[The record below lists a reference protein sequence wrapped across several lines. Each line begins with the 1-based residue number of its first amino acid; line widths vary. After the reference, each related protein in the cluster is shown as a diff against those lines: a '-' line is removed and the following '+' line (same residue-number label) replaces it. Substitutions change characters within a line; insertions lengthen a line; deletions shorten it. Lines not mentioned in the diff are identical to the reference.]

1 MTIHEVWYG
10 DSFPAKALRALL
22 WPASLIYSL
31 GWSVYQLW
39 YRLGFKRPYRA
50 SCKVVCIGNFTAGG
64 TGKTPTVIF
73 VAKCL
78 QELGYSVV
86 IGCSG
91 YGSPQSVN
99 ATVAPMGMLRAPEWG
114 DEPAELRH
122 ALPGVPLIVGR
133 ARVTA
138 AQLCESEFPDAVL
151 LMDDGFQHMPLAKD
165 LTIVLDPPTPHP
177 LTFPAG
183 PYREPRRSGRRRA
196 DLVLPSDDFQV
207 VFSDLVFSGTGGQ
220 SAGTPTEARVITAIG
235 RPELFRAALESS
247 GVALAEFSALPDHDE
262 LNIDLAK
269 EGGDIPWVVTRKDWV
284 KLSAYTDIT
293 KAKVVIA
300 NRSATIEP
308 FEAFQ
313 KWLKIKLG

>member
-10 DSFPAKALRALL
+10 DSFLAKTVRVLL
-22 WPASLIYSL
+22 WPASLIYSF
-31 GWSVYQLW
+31 GWSIYQLW
-39 YRLGFKRPYRA
+39 YRLGLKRAYRA
-50 SCKVVCIGNFTAGG
+50 SCKIVCIGNFSAGG

-78 QELGYSVV
+78 QDLGYSVV

-91 YGSPQSVN
+91 YGSPQSVG
-99 ATVAPMGMLRAPEWG
+99 ATVAPKGMLRAPEWG
-114 DEPAELRH
+114 DEPAEIRH

-138 AQLCESEFPDAVL
+138 AQLCETEFPGSVL

-165 LTIVLDPPTPHP
+165 LTIVLDPPAPHS

-196 DLVLPSDDFQV
+196 DLVLPCDEFKL
-207 VFSDLVFSGTGGQ
+207 VFSDLIFTGTGGQ
-220 SAGTPTEARVITAIG
+220 SAVTPPIARVITAIG
-235 RPELFRAALESS
+235 RPELFRAALEAA
-247 GVALAEFSALPDHDE
+247 GVAVTEFNALPDHDE

-269 EGGDIPWVVTRKDWV
+269 EGGDTPWVVTRKDWV

-293 KAKVVIA
+293 KAKIVIA
-300 NRSATIEP
+300 NRTAAVEP
-308 FEAFQ
+308 TQEFQ